1 MKEFKARASSAG
13 VLLTNHRLKSETM
26 AETVKTYLQE
36 WAKEQIYWVR
46 KEIKSK
52 YLEKGTVMEAE
63 AIEKAIEW
71 ANLPFVVKN
80 DEKFEDEFFTGTPDV
95 IGDDFVVDTKCSWDC
110 FSFPLFE
117 TDVPERNYYAQLQV
131 YMHLTGK
138 KHAKLIYVL
147 LNTPEYITWEKPHD
161 YSAIDPKY
169 RVKVFEFDYDAEL
182 IAELQQRVIN
192 AREYINNQLTPF
204 IQ

>member
-13 VLLTNHRLKSETM
+13 ILLTNPRSKSETM

-36 WAKEQIYWVR
+36 WTKEQIYGVR

-52 YLEKGTVMEAE
+52 YLEKGTVMEGE

-71 ANLPFVVKN
+71 ANLPFVIKN
-80 DEKFEDEFFTGTPDV
+80 EQHFEDEFFTGTPDV
-95 IGDDFVVDTKCSWDC
+95 IGGDFIVDAKCSWDC

-117 TDVPERNYYAQLQV
+117 TDVPEKNYYAQLQV

-138 KHAKLIYVL
+138 NHAKLVYVL

-169 RVKVFEFDYDAEL
+169 RVKVFEFDYDAGF
-182 IAELQQRVIN
+182 IQELQQRVLN
-192 AREYINNQLTPF
+192 ARDYINNQLTPF
-204 IQ
+204 LQ